1 MKRILFICI
10 CVLSLSGCEEWLL
23 QRKNTDRGSMILSF
37 EFENDRVYG
46 LSGMNHAYRYDE
58 LDSVYVYS
66 NLESEKFGYIL
77 MALSIDDLQKGAKI
91 QDPYIVLSYYR
102 NPYVNPDMG
111 GRKAEIQSATLKI
124 RRWDEDDNILSAKF
138 EFDFKMKGGDDDSK
152 IYKASDGYFDMRL
165 TVPEQ

>member
-23 QRKNTDRGSMILSF
+23 QRKNTDSGSMILSF

-77 MALSIDDLQKGAKI
+77 MALSIDDLKNVRGI
-91 QDPYIVLSYYR
+91 SSS
-102 NPYVNPDMG
+102 N
-111 GRKAEIQSATLKI
+111 AE
-124 RRWDEDDNILSAKF
+124 
-138 EFDFKMKGGDDDSK
+138 K
-152 IYKASDGYFDMRL
+152 IYDRFHGEEK
-165 TVPEQ
+165 

>member
-1 MKRILFICI
+1 MT
-10 CVLSLSGCEEWLL
+10 GCEEWLL

-46 LSGMNHAYRYDE
+46 LSGTNNAYRYDE

-77 MALSIDDLQKGAKI
+77 MALSMDDLEEGAEI
-91 QDPYIVLSYYR
+91 HDPYIVLSYYKTT
-102 NPYVNPDMG
+102 NWPAT
-111 GRKAEIQSATLKI
+111 KAEIQSATLKI